1 MLSCGTA
8 WDWEGTDLVA
18 ETAVLDVRV
27 LPWRPRARVMKAS
40 TLREG
45 LSNFDP
51 LGGADDLHGF
61 VLGLAAWLA
70 IIVAAP
76 VVVLVLAA
84 VLFSVELPIVVAV
97 AALLV
102 VIRFTG
108 FVPWEVLVIDP
119 VSGRERRERHRS
131 LLRAAKAVRGING
144 DRRVRVRWAWS

>member
-1 MLSCGTA
+1 M
-8 WDWEGTDLVA
+8 A
-18 ETAVLDVRV
+18 ETAMLDVRV

-51 LGGADDLHGF
+51 LGVGDDLHGF

-76 VVVLVLAA
+76 LVVLVLAA
-84 VLFSVELPIVVAV
+84 VLLSVELPVVVGV

-108 FVPWEVLVIDP
+108 LVPWEVLVLDP
-119 VSGRERRERHRS
+119 VSGGERRESHRS
-131 LLRAAKAVRGING
+131 LLRAARAIRAVNG
-144 DRRVRVRWAWS
+144 ERSVRVRWAWS